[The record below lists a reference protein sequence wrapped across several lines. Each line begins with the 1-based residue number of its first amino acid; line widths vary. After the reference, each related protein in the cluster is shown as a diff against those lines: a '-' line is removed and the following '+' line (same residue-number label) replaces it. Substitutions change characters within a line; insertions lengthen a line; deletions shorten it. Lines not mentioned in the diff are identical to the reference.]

1 MDVFEKRYLQSIISL
16 CELMLDD
23 VENGAIL
30 DDQGQRELL
39 HIHNFT
45 RGLQLDLS
53 KQLTPSNINE
63 N

>member
-1 MDVFEKRYLQSIISL
+1 MDSFEKKYLESIISF

-23 VENGAIL
+23 IDNGAVL
-30 DDQGQRELL
+30 DDQGRRELL
-39 HIHNFT
+39 HINSFA
-45 RGLQLDLS
+45 RGLQLDLQ

>member
-1 MDVFEKRYLQSIISL
+1 MDSFEKKHLESIISF

-23 VENGAIL
+23 IDNGAVL
-30 DDQGQRELL
+30 NDQGRRELL
-39 HIHNFT
+39 HIHSFT
-45 RGLQLDLS
+45 RGLQLDLQ

>member
-1 MDVFEKRYLQSIISL
+1 MDGFEKKYLESIISF

-23 VENGAIL
+23 IDNGAVL
-30 DDQGQRELL
+30 DDQGRRELL
-39 HIHNFT
+39 HIHNFA
-45 RGLQLDLS
+45 RGLQFDLS